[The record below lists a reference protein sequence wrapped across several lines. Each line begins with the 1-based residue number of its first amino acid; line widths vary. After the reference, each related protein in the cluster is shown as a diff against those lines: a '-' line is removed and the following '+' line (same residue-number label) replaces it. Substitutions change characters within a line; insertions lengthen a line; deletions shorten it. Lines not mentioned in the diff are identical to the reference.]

1 MPRTRLRNSARA
13 CCASARASRTSSFAA
28 AGSVSM
34 RSLASPRSMVS
45 ITSRCWAPS
54 CRSRSIRRSS
64 PASASSTAER
74 LSRRVSTWRRSSRVS
89 DVQMSPEITARWST
103 ATSCVRDAAIG
114 SRATPP
120 STRSQV
126 HWGVAPS
133 HAGADSRA
141 SVGAPDRDDQEEL
154 DDDQREVDAD
164 VQDVAPARLV
174 DELGADEVHEAA
186 AQRLVGMRDQEHRI
200 GETRSTS
207 FEPGDEP
214 RSLDAEDD
222 QDDPDPG
229 EEARD
234 TRREGRHD
242 RCERDDA
249 DEEPD
254 QDERDR
260 VPGRRMERRQQE
272 RADRVPDAGSVAPRR
287 KRDPRRSERRF
298 AGDASREQAGQ
309 DKKEPDDEDRRG
321 DH

>member
-1 MPRTRLRNSARA
+1 MQVALDPPQLAGLGVEHRRAALAQRLHLAAQLAGLRRA
-13 CCASARASRTSSFAA
+13 DEP
-28 AGSVSM
+28 GDH
-34 RSLASPRSMVS
+34 RSMEH
-45 ITSRCWAPS
+45 RDEL
-54 CRSRSIRRSS
+54 RQGRRDRQQGN
-64 PASASSTAER
+64 PAEHQEPGP
-74 LSRRVSTWRRSSRVS
+74 LGRRALPGGRGQQRQRR
-89 DVQMSPEITARWST
+89 
-103 ATSCVRDAAIG
+103 
-114 SRATPP
+114 
-120 STRSQV
+120 
-126 HWGVAPS
+126 
-133 HAGADSRA
+133 
-141 SVGAPDRDDQEEL
+141 APDRDDQEEL
-154 DDDQREVDAD
+154 DDDQGEVDAD

-186 AQRLVGMRDQEHRI
+186 TQRLVGMRDQGHRI
-200 GETRSTS
+200 GEAGPTS

-234 TRREGRHD
+234 TRRQGRHD

-254 QDERDR
+254 QDECDR
-260 VPGRRMERRQQE
+260 APGRRMEGGQQE
-272 RADRVPDAGSVAPRR
+272 RADRVPDACSVAPRR